1 VPLGKARPY
10 AVDEYKIYVRDE
22 VESSLAVRDELV
34 RFVEQGLQFPHSTST
49 QDLEASPSALVTDGL
64 PHPSLPE
71 AFSLR
76 ISIPRPELKW
86 CGNQNETGRNYYI
99 MCDLRT
105 GNIVHHVK
113 RESRSQVVA
122 ICHQAT

>member
-1 VPLGKARPY
+1 MELDILQTQGQNVIRHPCATWQSAPY

-86 CGNQNETGRNYYI
+86 WEPKRNRSK
-99 MCDLRT
+99 LL
-105 GNIVHHVK
+105 HHV
-113 RESRSQVVA
+113 
-122 ICHQAT
+122 